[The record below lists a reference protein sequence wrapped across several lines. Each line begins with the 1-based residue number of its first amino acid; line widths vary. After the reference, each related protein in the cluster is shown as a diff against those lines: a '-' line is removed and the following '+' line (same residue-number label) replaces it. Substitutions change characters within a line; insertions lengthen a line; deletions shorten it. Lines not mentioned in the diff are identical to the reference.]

1 MSYEVFNP
9 DSEERDDFLKEYIA
23 KFAESVKPQP
33 NEIISN
39 FLIEDV
45 NIEALSLDELSRLY
59 LHYTLKN
66 RGTSIETTGLQARIG
81 RNSRGIDEKIA
92 LYFSSGYDAALD
104 NWEVWL
110 RWRLCQLYGPF
121 GAQAAKPS
129 YKPTREE
136 VATIT
141 QWGLTWMDR
150 IAKGFDKLDELK
162 LQRTFEYE
170 YAELS
175 NCDYLALDLEPG
187 TDFDPDQED
196 PKKEGI
202 DLWPYKQSIYYVPI
216 CTNPN
221 TMKAERWNM
230 STPLGEDFT
239 LPALRI
245 QRLTLGNDTN
255 DAYSIL
261 KFFYHKYL
269 QACEQQKIKSKAYF
283 MLPRFFAFCDVL

>member
-9 DSEERDDFLKEYIA
+9 DSDERDAFLKEYIA
-23 KFAESVKPQP
+23 KYEDSIKAKPEES
-33 NEIISN
+33 ISN
-39 FLIEDV
+39 FMIDDMNVETLDL
-45 NIEALSLDELSRLY
+45 NALSKLY

-66 RGTSIETTGLQARIG
+66 RGLSIEMTGLQARIG
-81 RNSRGIDEKIA
+81 RNSKGIDEKIA
-92 LYFSSGYDAALD
+92 LYFSYGYDAALD

-121 GAQAAKPS
+121 GAQAVKPS

-141 QWGLTWMDR
+141 GWGLDWMDR
-150 IAKGFDKLDELK
+150 VAKGFDTLDEPK

-170 YAELS
+170 YAELI

-187 TDFDPDQED
+187 VDFDPDQED
-196 PKKEGI
+196 PKKSYI
-202 DLWPYKQSIYYVPI
+202 DLWPYKQSIYHVPV
-216 CTNPN
+216 CTNPS
-221 TMKAERWNM
+221 TTKAERWNM

-269 QACEQQKIKSKAYF
+269 QTCKQQKIEPKAYF
-283 MLPRFFAFCDVL
+283 MLPRFFAYCEEF